1 MAIFDSWLDIP
12 KGSHFSRANIPF
24 GIVTTPLSTEK
35 HAAVAIGDHALSL
48 HEFANHD
55 GFAKLEGFSPALAAT
70 FLQTSLNGFAAL
82 GQEVH
87 GKVRA
92 YLQDVFAK
100 DTPYPSL
107 LRDNVEAQ
115 RASLFQREQVTV
127 HLPMKI
133 GGYTDFFAGKNHAY
147 NCGCIFRDP
156 AKALQPNYLHL
167 PVAYNSRASSV
178 MPSGTDVRRPLG
190 QFLDTPSGPESSFG
204 PCRHL
209 DIELELGA
217 LLCKGNKLGEP
228 IDVNEAEKCIFGFV
242 LLNDWS
248 ARDIQAWEAVP
259 LGPFN
264 AKTFATTISPWVV
277 LKDALESFRVP
288 GMANETKLH
297 PYLQESHE
305 ENVYDIHLEV
315 ELTTIDGHTAILSRT
330 NGRNLVFS
338 FAQMIAHHTIG
349 GCSLQV
355 GDLLGSGTISGTEPG
370 TLGSLL
376 EASNGGKKA
385 FTLSSE
391 IKRTFLE
398 DGDRVTIRGWC
409 GDKDMELVGF
419 GDCTG
424 TILPAPRLSW
434 LDN

>member
-1 MAIFDSWLDIP
+1 MATHDSWLDIP

-24 GIVTTPLSTEK
+24 GIISTSSSIEK
-35 HAAVAIGDHALSL
+35 HAAIAIGDHVLDL
-48 HEFANHD
+48 HEFSRHQ
-55 GFAKLEGFSPALAAT
+55 GFMELQDFPATHIAT
-70 FLQTSLNGFAAL
+70 FSKPSLNDFAAL
-82 GQEVH
+82 GQDVH
-87 GKVRA
+87 TKVRRF
-92 YLQDVFAK
+92 LQDVFAK
-100 DTPYPSL
+100 ETSFPGV
-107 LRDNVEAQ
+107 LRDNIETQ
-115 RASLFQREQVTV
+115 RASLFRRDQVTL

-156 AKALQPNYLHL
+156 TKALQPNYFHL

-178 MPSGTDVRRPLG
+178 VLSGTGIHRPLG
-190 QFLDTPSGPESSFG
+190 QFLENPSAAESSFG
-204 PCRHL
+204 PCRRL

-217 LLCKGNKLGEP
+217 LLCKGNQLGEP
-228 IDVNEAEKCIFGFV
+228 IDVNEAEKHIFGLV

-277 LKDALESFRVP
+277 LKDALDMFRTP
-288 GMANETKLH
+288 GILNETKLH
-297 PYLQESHE
+297 PYLQEARK
-305 ENVYDIHLEV
+305 ENVYDMNLEV
-315 ELTTIDGHTAILSRT
+315 ELTTTDGESVTLSRT
-330 NGRNLVFS
+330 NGRNLVYS

-349 GCSLQV
+349 GCPLEV
-355 GDLLGSGTISGTEPG
+355 GDLIGSGTISGAEPG

-376 EASNGGKKA
+376 EASHGGKRSYDVSP
-385 FTLSSE
+385 T

-409 GDKDMELVGF
+409 GGDYSELVGF
-419 GDCTG
+419 GECSG
-424 TILPAPRLSW
+424 TILPAPKPSW
-434 LDN
+434 LET